1 VTTPVPDPAT
11 LTDGQIAVELSRT
24 ITALLTAIGTQNAI
38 ADVLRRRVATL
49 EAESIARRKRQEAW
63 ERWTLGHRAIV
74 LTMWHAEDL
83 ARAEDSNTSKPM
95 WRPGNIGLRTV
106 AEALGGPPPQPFTTP
121 ESGGPMPLPDIGACS

>member
-1 VTTPVPDPAT
+1 MTDPVPDPAT

-24 ITALLTAIGTQNAI
+24 ITALLRAIDAQSEV

-49 EAESIARRKRQEAW
+49 EAESIARRKKQEAW
-63 ERWTLGHRAIV
+63 DRWSLGLRAIR
-74 LTMWHAEDL
+74 LQEWHAEDL
-83 ARAEDSNTSKPM
+83 ARAEGSNTTKPV

-121 ESGGPMPLPDIGACS
+121 ESGGPFPVGFGL

>member
-1 VTTPVPDPAT
+1 MTSPVPDPAT

-24 ITALLTAIGTQNAI
+24 ITALLTAIGTGSAI

-74 LTMWHAEDL
+74 LARWHAEDL
-83 ARAEDSNTSKPM
+83 ARAEGGGTDKPI
-95 WRPGNIGLRTV
+95 WRPGHIGLRTV
-106 AEALGGPPPQPFTTP
+106 AEALGGPPPVPFTTP
-121 ESGGPMPLPDIGACS
+121 ESGGPAPPGFGL